1 MRVKWQGYLSSL
13 LSMPGGG
20 PQGCLL
26 GLLEYLA
33 NSNDNA
39 DHVPV
44 DMRFKFIDDLSIL
57 EVLNLILT
65 GLSSYNSKTHVPCDV
80 GPDQNYLPSA
90 NTKSQMYLEQI
101 QSWKTANKMKLNT
114 TKTKAMIFNFN
125 KNHQFST
132 RLHLENNLLEIIPET
147 KLLGTLITSDLKW
160 HKNTEMMTKKA
171 YKRMIILHKLSSF
184 DVPQDDLVTI
194 YVLYIRSML
203 ELNCQVWHYSLTH
216 EDTLLLERVQKTAL
230 RIIYK
235 EEYESY
241 QNALF
246 LSNLKTL
253 KERRNDLYLK
263 FAKKG
268 TRLPSA
274 SRMFLLNQTSSYNL
288 RQQEK
293 FFVQP
298 ANTDRLK
305 FSSIPQL
312 QRALNQTNS

>member
-1 MRVKWQGYLSSL
+1 MIMLT
-13 LSMPGGG
+13 
-20 PQGCLL
+20 
-26 GLLEYLA
+26 
-33 NSNDNA
+33 

-171 YKRMIILHKLSSF
+171 YKRMTILHKLSSF
-184 DVPQDDLVTI
+184 DVPQDDLVI
-194 YVLYIRSML
+194 C
-203 ELNCQVWHYSLTH
+203 ELCL
-216 EDTLLLERVQKTAL
+216 
-230 RIIYK
+230 
-235 EEYESY
+235 
-241 QNALF
+241 
-246 LSNLKTL
+246 
-253 KERRNDLYLK
+253 
-263 FAKKG
+263 
-268 TRLPSA
+268 
-274 SRMFLLNQTSSYNL
+274 
-288 RQQEK
+288 
-293 FFVQP
+293 
-298 ANTDRLK
+298 
-305 FSSIPQL
+305 
-312 QRALNQTNS
+312 